1 MKKITQ
7 FLMLASAGLGAAC
20 LVGCT
25 SMPTPTN
32 TVGTI
37 SQAPFGNTPDGTPVK
52 FTRCATAGAWKR
64 AS

>member
-20 LVGCT
+20 LVGCAP
-25 SMPTPTN
+25 MPTPTN

-37 SQAPFGNTPDGTPVK
+37 SQAPFGKTPDGTPVTIYTLRNSK
-52 FTRCATAGAWKR
+52 GWKR

>member
-20 LVGCT
+20 LVGCS
-25 SMPTPTN
+25 SMPIPTN

-37 SQAPFGNTPDGTPVK
+37 SQAPFGGIP
-52 FTRCATAGAWKR
+52 AGPAVTIYTLR
-64 AS
+64 ND